1 MVYHHI
7 SVDMKCRAL
16 HLLAEGWKLWIIT
29 DSLGH
34 GQVEP
39 GSVNRG
45 QRRLLTQDVIADIQE
60 VLLETPDLYPDEIAE
75 WFLLTA
81 HHNNLHDLG
90 LSRKLIQR
98 TAAEREHEL
107 RATWTLQVCSWVSS
121 GSSWVSP
128 VFGSISSSC
137 LLVPARRP
145 RILILSE
152 GNCAFAVFM
161 A

>member
-16 HLLAEGWKLWIIT
+16 HLLAEGWKLGIIT

-60 VLLETPDLYPDEIAE
+60 VLLETPDLYLQTKLQSFSSRPIS
-75 WFLLTA
+75 TQ
-81 HHNNLHDLG
+81 HHDLG
-90 LSRKLIQR
+90 LSRKLMQH
-98 TAAEREHEL
+98 TAAECEYEL
-107 RATWTLQVCSWVSS
+107 QATWMLQVCSWVL
-121 GSSWVSP
+121 P
-128 VFGSISSSC
+128 AFGLISSPAC
-137 LLVPARRP
+137 LCQLKG
-145 RILILSE
+145 LES
-152 GNCAFAVFM
+152 
-161 A
+161 